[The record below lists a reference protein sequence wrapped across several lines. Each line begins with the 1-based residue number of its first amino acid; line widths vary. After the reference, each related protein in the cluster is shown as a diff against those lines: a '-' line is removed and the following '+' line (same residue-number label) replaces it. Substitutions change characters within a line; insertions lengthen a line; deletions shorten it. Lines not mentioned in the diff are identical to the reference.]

1 MTPFTDKNLLTRA
14 KQGSKNVLVVA
25 PAFVADCL
33 ETTVEIGWE
42 YKEMFI
48 ANGGENLQM
57 VESLN
62 DSPRWIAAMEEIL
75 TPYLEKSHWSLVN
88 GKILTNDQ

>member
-1 MTPFTDKNLLTRA
+1 MTPFTDKNLISRA
-14 KQGSKNVLVVA
+14 KLGNKKVLVAA

-48 ANGGENLQM
+48 KYGGNNLQM

-62 DSPRWIAAMEEIL
+62 DSPEWIGAME
-75 TPYLEKSHWSLVN
+75 
-88 GKILTNDQ
+88 KILEPYI

>member
-1 MTPFTDKNLLTRA
+1 MTPFTDKNLIGRA
-14 KQGSKNVLVVA
+14 KLGNKKVLVTA

-42 YKEMFI
+42 YKEMF
-48 ANGGENLQM
+48 AENGGEHLQM

-62 DSPRWIAAMEEIL
+62 DSPAWITAMEEIL
-75 TPYLEKSHWSLVN
+75 EPYL
-88 GKILTNDQ
+88 

>member
-1 MTPFTDKNLLTRA
+1 MTPFTDQNLISRA
-14 KQGSKNVLVVA
+14 KQGSKKVLVVA

-48 ANGGENLQM
+48 ENGGEDLQM

-75 TPYLEKSHWSLVN
+75 NPYL
-88 GKILTNDQ
+88 